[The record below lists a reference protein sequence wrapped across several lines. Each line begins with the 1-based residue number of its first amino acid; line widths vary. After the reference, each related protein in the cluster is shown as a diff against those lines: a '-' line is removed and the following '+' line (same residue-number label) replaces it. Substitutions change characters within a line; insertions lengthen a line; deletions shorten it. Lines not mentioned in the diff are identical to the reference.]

1 MGDNVVVHSFLCV
14 YHVRENGNNGMM
26 KPFAIVW
33 ELFVFGIQAL
43 FLYGLAII
51 LCVGLIA
58 YVIADNK
65 KSVEQPEVQYIYEK
79 VIIEKEK
86 ETTIKEKQCARVAG
100 CRVLEDGT
108 IEW

>member
-1 MGDNVVVHSFLCV
+1 
-14 YHVRENGNNGMM
+14 MM
-26 KPFAIVW
+26 NPFRIVW
-33 ELFVFGIQAL
+33 ELIEFGIQAL

-58 YVIADNK
+58 YVIADK
-65 KSVEQPEVQYIYEK
+65 KSVEPEVQYIYEK

-100 CRVLEDGT
+100 WRVLEDGT

>member
-1 MGDNVVVHSFLCV
+1 MGDNVVIHSFLRV
-14 YHVRENGNNGMM
+14 YHVRKNGNNVMM

-33 ELFVFGIQAL
+33 ELFVFGLQAL

-51 LCVGLIA
+51 FCVGLIA

-65 KSVEQPEVQYIYEK
+65 NVQPEIQYVYEK
-79 VIIEKEK
+79 VIIEKEIEK
-86 ETTIKEKQCARVAG
+86 IIKEKECARVAG

>member
-1 MGDNVVVHSFLCV
+1 MDSRATFP
-14 YHVRENGNNGMM
+14 MM
-26 KPFAIVW
+26 NPFRIVW
-33 ELFVFGIQAL
+33 ELIEFGIQAL

-58 YVIADNK
+58 YVIADK
-65 KSVEQPEVQYIYEK
+65 KSVEPEVQYIYEK

>member
-1 MGDNVVVHSFLCV
+1 
-14 YHVRENGNNGMM
+14 MM
-26 KPFAIVW
+26 NPFRIVW
-33 ELFVFGIQAL
+33 ELIEFGIQAL

-65 KSVEQPEVQYIYEK
+65 NVQPEIQYIYEK

>member
-1 MGDNVVVHSFLCV
+1 MGDNVVIHSFLLV
-14 YHVRENGNNGMM
+14 YYIRENWNNVMM

-51 LCVGLIA
+51 FCVGLIA

-65 KSVEQPEVQYIYEK
+65 NVQPEIQYIYEK
-79 VIIEKEK
+79 EIIVKEIEK
-86 ETTIKEKQCARVAG
+86 TIKEKQCARVAG

>member
-14 YHVRENGNNGMM
+14 YHIRGYGNNEMM
-26 KPFAIVW
+26 KPFAIVC
-33 ELFVFGIQAL
+33 ELFVFGLQAI

-51 LCVGLIA
+51 FCVGLIA

-65 KSVEQPEVQYIYEK
+65 KMKPEIQYVYEK

-108 IEW
+108 VEW

>member
-14 YHVRENGNNGMM
+14 YHIRGYGNNEMM

-33 ELFVFGIQAL
+33 ELFVFGLQAI

-51 LCVGLIA
+51 FCVGLIA

-65 KSVEQPEVQYIYEK
+65 NVQQPEIQYVYEK

-86 ETTIKEKQCARVAG
+86 EKTIKERECARIAG

-108 IEW
+108 VEW

>member
-1 MGDNVVVHSFLCV
+1 
-14 YHVRENGNNGMM
+14 M

-33 ELFVFGIQAL
+33 ELFVFGLQAI

-65 KSVEQPEVQYIYEK
+65 KMKPEIQYVYEK

-86 ETTIKEKQCARVAG
+86 QQTIKERECARIAG

-108 IEW
+108 VEW

>member
-1 MGDNVVVHSFLCV
+1 
-14 YHVRENGNNGMM
+14 MM
-26 KPFAIVW
+26 NPFRIVW
-33 ELFVFGIQAL
+33 ELIEFGIQAL
-43 FLYGLAII
+43 FLYGLDII

-65 KSVEQPEVQYIYEK
+65 NVQEPEIQYIYEK

>member
-1 MGDNVVVHSFLCV
+1 
-14 YHVRENGNNGMM
+14 MM
-26 KPFAIVW
+26 NPFRIVW
-33 ELFVFGIQAL
+33 ELIEFGIQAL
-43 FLYGLAII
+43 FLYGLAFI

-65 KSVEQPEVQYIYEK
+65 NVQEPEIQYIYEK

-86 ETTIKEKQCARVAG
+86 VTTIKEKQCARVAG